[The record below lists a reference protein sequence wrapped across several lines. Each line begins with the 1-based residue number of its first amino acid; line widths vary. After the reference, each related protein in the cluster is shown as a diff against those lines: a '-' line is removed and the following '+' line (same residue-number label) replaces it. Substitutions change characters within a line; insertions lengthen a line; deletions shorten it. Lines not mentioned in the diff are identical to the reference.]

1 MRPRRERAEGESNR
15 RERARPDARCCTGLT
30 QKPLNFAAVER
41 SLSPS
46 VMHLGRRMAAP
57 CEHPWSG
64 SMPIIIDEIVISVE
78 VTNKLS
84 AGGGAT
90 AGADSEVIIEQ
101 CVERV
106 LERLREQEERR
117 T

>member
-1 MRPRRERAEGESNR
+1 
-15 RERARPDARCCTGLT
+15 
-30 QKPLNFAAVER
+30 
-41 SLSPS
+41 
-46 VMHLGRRMAAP
+46 
-57 CEHPWSG
+57 
-64 SMPIIIDEIVISVE
+64 MPIIIDEIVISVE

-84 AGGGAT
+84 AGGEAT